1 MKSVAAQIWPDVA
14 GGRAVRLFKSYREG
28 VADGGQL
35 RDFVYVRDVADV
47 IEWLAARPDVNG
59 VFNLGSGR
67 ARSFK
72 EMAEAVFRAAG
83 KAPQIEYIPMPEAI
97 QRPLPVLHRGPPGA
111 PARRRLRGPV
121 HQPRGR
127 HRRLCSRLPLAA
139 GSLPVTDLR
148 AACCVAGGGPAGMM
162 LGYLLARAGVD
173 VVVLEKH
180 ADFLRDFR
188 GDTVH
193 PSTLEVMRELGL
205 LDDFLKR
212 PHQELQRLAAQV
224 GDDTIHA
231 ADFSRLPLQA
241 RFIAL
246 MPQWDFL
253 NFLAEKARAFPCF
266 RLMMQAE
273 AVELIRDGDRVTG
286 VVARTPGGEQRI
298 AAALVV
304 GADGRHSTIRERA
317 GFEVEDIGAPMDVL
331 WMRLPRREG
340 DDDVVP
346 LGRAVAG
353 GILVLIPRGDYFQC
367 GYVVKK
373 GGAEEL
379 RTRGLEAFKRSIE
392 DMAPALRGRCDG
404 LTSWD
409 DVKLLTVAVDRLRTW
424 SAPGVLC
431 IGDAAH
437 AMSPIGGVG
446 INLAIQDAVA
456 AANLLY
462 APLKAGAVTLADLEA
477 VQRRR
482 EWPTKVTQAA
492 QVLIQKRAIAP
503 TLAGASPK
511 APWPA
516 KLVDRI
522 PFLQGLTAR
531 ALGLGVRFEKVR
543 APAA

>member
-1 MKSVAAQIWPDVA
+1 
-14 GGRAVRLFKSYREG
+14 
-28 VADGGQL
+28 
-35 RDFVYVRDVADV
+35 
-47 IEWLAARPDVNG
+47 
-59 VFNLGSGR
+59 
-67 ARSFK
+67 
-72 EMAEAVFRAAG
+72 
-83 KAPQIEYIPMPEAI
+83 
-97 QRPLPVLHRGPPGA
+97 
-111 PARRRLRGPV
+111 
-121 HQPRGR
+121 
-127 HRRLCSRLPLAA
+127 
-139 GSLPVTDLR
+139 VTD
-148 AACCVAGGGPAGMM
+148 ASTTCCIAGGGPAGMM

-193 PSTLEVMRELGL
+193 PSTLEVMRKVGL
-205 LDDFLKR
+205 QDDFLTR

-231 ADFSRLPLQA
+231 ADFSRLPLKA
-241 RFIAL
+241 KFIAL

-253 NFLAEKARAFPCF
+253 NFLVEKARAFPSF

-273 AVELIRDGDRVTG
+273 AVDLIRDGDRVAG
-286 VVARTPGGEQRI
+286 VVARTPDGEMRI

-317 GFEVEDIGAPMDVL
+317 GFTVEDIGAPMDVL

-353 GILVLIPRGDYFQC
+353 AILVLIPRGDYFQC

-379 RTRGLEAFKRSIE
+379 QAKGLDAFKRSIE
-392 DMAPALRGRCDG
+392 DAAPALRGRCDV
-404 LTSWD
+404 LKSWD
-409 DVKLLTVAVDRLRTW
+409 DVKLLTVAVDRLKTW
-424 SAPGVLC
+424 CAPGVLC

-446 INLAIQDAVA
+446 INLAVQDAVA
-456 AANLLY
+456 TANLLWS
-462 APLKAGAVTLADLEA
+462 PLRAGSVSLADLQA

-482 EWPTKVTQAA
+482 EWPTKVTQGA
-492 QVLIQKRAIAP
+492 QVFIQNRAIAP
-503 TLAGASPK
+503 TLAGSTPK

-516 KLVDRI
+516 KMVDRI

-543 APAA
+543 SPAA